1 MSEIKSERVDID
13 GETRIKIA
21 IERDKDRIILYLA
34 QETVESLRLHF
45 NATIGLHRGDLEV
58 ERARESFLVRFS
70 DGVDGV
76 RFARTPHEAI
86 TEAAAHRWLF
96 SEVRH
101 IEGDTFEGVFASIAS
116 DPFKTV
122 TFTATATPSTEP
134 A

>member
-1 MSEIKSERVDID
+1 MSEIKSERVNID

-21 IERDKDRIILYLA
+21 IEGDKDRIILYLA
-34 QETVESLRLHF
+34 PDTVESLRCHLG
-45 NATIGLHRGDLEV
+45 ATIGMHRGDLEV
-58 ERARESFLVRFS
+58 TRREYLVRFS
-70 DGVDGV
+70 DDAEGA

-96 SEVRH
+96 STVRH

-116 DPFKTV
+116 DPFKTA